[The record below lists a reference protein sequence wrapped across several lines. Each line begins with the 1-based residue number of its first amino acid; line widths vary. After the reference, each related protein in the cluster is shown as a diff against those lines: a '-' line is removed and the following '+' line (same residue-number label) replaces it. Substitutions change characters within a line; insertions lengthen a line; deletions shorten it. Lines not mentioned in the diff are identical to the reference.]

1 VDFAMSKKK
10 NRHIGST
17 FESWFDEVG
26 LRGEVTVAAIKS
38 VIAQQLND
46 KIKKKK
52 LSKKRMAELLK
63 IRQALADEV
72 EPSFETL
79 APELRKLTRRRKQTP
94 SEILLREGRKER

>member
-1 VDFAMSKKK
+1 MTKKK

-17 FESWFDEVG
+17 FESWLDEVG
-26 LRGEVTVAAIKS
+26 MREEVMVAAIKS
-38 VIAQQLND
+38 VIAQQLAD
-46 KIKKKK
+46 EMKKKK
-52 LSKKRMAELLK
+52 LTKKRMAELLK

-79 APELRKLTRRRKQTP
+79 AADLCKLTKRRKQTP